1 MKGLITSK
9 DHVMV
14 TAQFIIGI
22 MSTIDLKGKISHTDI
37 RINLIITTKMKGDL
51 IKETNNIKIVII
63 ISKTKMIQFRTDLLD
78 IRIKRIEVETTG
90 KTIAVDSTTATF
102 SIETILTAKTNL
114 STLPSGNKV
123 GQGTEKD
130 KTSNQPNMISL
141 RKKSDNCSNICYLN

>member
-78 IRIKRIEVETTG
+78 IRIKRIEVETTD
-90 KTIAVDSTTATF
+90 KTIAVDSTATF
-102 SIETILTAKTNL
+102 NIETILTAKTNL
-114 STLPSGNKV
+114 NTLPSGNKV

>member
-1 MKGLITSK
+1 MKGLITNK

-78 IRIKRIEVETTG
+78 IRIKRIEVATTG
-90 KTIAVDSTTATF
+90 KTIAVDSTATF
-102 SIETILTAKTNL
+102 SIETILTTKTNL